1 MNRLISL
8 HIIFIFCLFII
19 DCGGKKNPDPDKTTI
34 KEPNTIIPTI
44 ETDNAEIVQEKKFY
58 ELEQSVED
66 IQKEV
71 ASLQALVMEYE
82 YEPPEINYTKQL
94 KELIDKPP
102 PAHKIFLK
110 NGSIIEGTIEK
121 DKLDYLLIDTDVGKL
136 TISKSDIDNIDDLIL
151 PTPEIVFIGH
161 GQEEVFETH
170 RIFTGK
176 IMNQGNRRGDFVRV
190 IYNLWDENTELITS
204 DSSFIGGPQVIYRSG
219 IITDTILKPKQSA
232 QFDVQVSI
240 PDSINVAYITRDVRW
255 DLYD

>member
-8 HIIFIFCLFII
+8 FIIFIVCLFII
-19 DCGGKKNPDPDKTTI
+19 DCGGKKNPDPDKTPI
-34 KEPNTIIPTI
+34 EEPNTIIPAM
-44 ETDNAEIVQEKKFY
+44 ETDNVEVVQEKKFY
-58 ELEQSVED
+58 ELEKSVED

-71 ASLQALVMEYE
+71 ASLQARVMKYE
-82 YEPPEINYTKQL
+82 YEPPETNYTKQL

-136 TISKSDIDNIDDLIL
+136 TISKSDIDKIDDLIL

-170 RIFTGK
+170 RIFTG
-176 IMNQGNRRGDFVRV
+176 
-190 IYNLWDENTELITS
+190 
-204 DSSFIGGPQVIYRSG
+204 
-219 IITDTILKPKQSA
+219 
-232 QFDVQVSI
+232 
-240 PDSINVAYITRDVRW
+240 
-255 DLYD
+255 